1 MANIDVELHT
11 YNPKA
16 VTATARLVPNLTLPS
31 AFITHRTNKKD
42 YCNGRKYACSV
53 YVEMG
58 DEVNCSI

>member
-31 AFITHRTNKKD
+31 AVITHRTNKKD
-42 YCNGRKYACSV
+42 Y
-53 YVEMG
+53 
-58 DEVNCSI
+58 